1 MIVQGSGLTARF
13 LNKQRPQ
20 VYMSPTNPPRPG
32 HAARSNQALS
42 EQATTGRMVGKCG
55 LLLLLSLLAVPVHAA
70 VYKWTDSSGQV
81 HYTDQRKEG
90 AQAVDLPEP
99 SVYTPAPVPSATQSP
114 GTGAGDAAANDYDL
128 LEISAP
134 TQDETIRNNEGKV
147 TVGLRLE
154 PTLSQGDVIELFL
167 DGEKRGELSSGGGT
181 LSGVNRGSH
190 SLKVRVVNASG
201 QELISSQ
208 AVNFHLRRESKL
220 FPNKPKPT
228 PLPAASP

>member
-1 MIVQGSGLTARF
+1 
-13 LNKQRPQ
+13 
-20 VYMSPTNPPRPG
+20 
-32 HAARSNQALS
+32 
-42 EQATTGRMVGKCG
+42 MVGKCG

-114 GTGAGDAAANDYDL
+114 GTGAGDAAASDYDL

-208 AVNFHLRRESKL
+208 ARQ
-220 FPNKPKPT
+220 FPSAARIQAFSEQTETHPPSCGQ
-228 PLPAASP
+228 PLTAPNRISGMASRFL